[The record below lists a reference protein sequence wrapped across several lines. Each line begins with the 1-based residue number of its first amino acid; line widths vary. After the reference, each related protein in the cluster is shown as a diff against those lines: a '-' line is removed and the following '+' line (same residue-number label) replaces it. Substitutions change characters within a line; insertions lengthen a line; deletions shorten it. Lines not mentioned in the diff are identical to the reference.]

1 MDREEIDE
9 RMKAVLTPEFDA
21 LRKALYASV
30 RAAQPSE
37 ELVIETSPI
46 LVDAVEGLYVAFK
59 PYRMNDPFDFCD
71 HCISTQDVARLR
83 ATPLRALNHDDLWM
97 VATNITL
104 TIGDD
109 RDFRYFL
116 PRLVE
121 GLVENA
127 LYDAEIVFG
136 RFAGLGYYDWPHAER
151 QAVERYLWAQ
161 FQTSLSHNPRHS
173 GIGAI
178 DRLVCCIGLMPIPLS
193 PFLEAWLGRT
203 DDFSR
208 RNLVEYLHDDVSIE
222 ADKLVGAFWSSAG
235 SRQVLD
241 WLHRPETAAYAKASY
256 ECFPFENSAADSE
269 MRRRLEAMARAS
281 APD

>member
-9 RMKAVLTPEFDA
+9 RMKAVLTPKFDA

-161 FQTSLSHNPRHS
+161 FETNLSHKPRPP

-178 DRLVCCIGLMPIPLS
+178 DRLVCCIGWVPIPLS

-208 RNLVEYLHDDVSIE
+208 RNLGQYLYADVSVE
-222 ADKLVGAFWSSAG
+222 ADRLVNPFWSSAG

-241 WLHRPETAAYAKASY
+241 WLHRPETVSYAKASY
-256 ECFPFENSAADSE
+256 ELFPFNDSATDSK
-269 MRRRLEAMARAS
+269 MRRKLEAMARAS